1 MYLVYGIAMTKHIN
15 KMGKSY
21 VVYLPKDLVD
31 ELGWVP
37 KTREVEGTPIM
48 VEREGNRLVIRR
60 YQLSGGGT

>member
-1 MYLVYGIAMTKHIN
+1 MTKHIN

-37 KTREVEGTPIM
+37 KTREVAGTPIM
-48 VEREGNRLVIRR
+48 VEREGNRLIIRR
-60 YQLSGGGT
+60 YQPSGVET

>member
-1 MYLVYGIAMTKHIN
+1 
-15 KMGKSY
+15 MGKSY
-21 VVYLPKDLVD
+21 VVYLQKDLVD

-60 YQLSGGGT
+60 YQLSGGGA